1 METTQFKDN
10 VKTAAAYLE
19 RAGINV
25 PHTQLLE
32 AISKAFGERNWSTM
46 RALLE
51 NPPAPASVVE
61 EEASAAEVLNWT
73 PAQGLMP
80 EELFVRHGGERC
92 PVCGSNNIEADGIQ
106 ADGPDAWEENKCHSP
121 TCGSTWTTNYDI
133 TGYAGVNLGKNAPP
147 YRQDVIDELVED
159 VKRKAH
165 KYEFSVHSED
175 EARDLVETSAEHLGI
190 EPNDDEI
197 ALAVEAL
204 LS

>member
-10 VKTAAAYLE
+10 VKNAAAYLE
-19 RAGINV
+19 RAGIKV

-51 NPPAPASVVE
+51 NPPEPVAAAQDEPQKDWDPAKH
-61 EEASAAEVLNWT
+61 
-73 PAQGLMP
+73 GLMP
-80 EELFVRHGGERC
+80 QSQFVQCGGGRC
-92 PVCGSNNIEADGIQ
+92 PVCRSKEINSDAPQ
-106 ADGPDAWEENKCHSP
+106 ADGSDAWDET
-121 TCGSTWTTNYDI
+121 TCEDCRSSWNTDYII
-133 TGYAGVNLGKNAPP
+133 TGYSNLQHGSNAPDH
-147 YRQDVIDELVED
+147 REELIDELVEH
-159 VKRKAH
+159 VRHRAA
-165 KYEFSVHSED
+165 KYEFALHTED
-175 EARDLVETSAEHLGI
+175 QAEEAVRNSADALGY

>member
-10 VKTAAAYLE
+10 VKNAAAYLE
-19 RAGINV
+19 RAGIKV

-51 NPPAPASVVE
+51 NPPEPVAAVQDEPQKDWDPAKDGPMSD
-61 EEASAAEVLNWT
+61 ATFLS
-73 PAQGLMP
+73 QG
-80 EELFVRHGGERC
+80 GNRC
-92 PVCGSNNIEADGIQ
+92 PFCGSTEIDSDAPE
-106 ADGPDAWEENKCHSP
+106 ADGPDAWDETTCDA
-121 TCGSTWTTNYDI
+121 CGSSWNTDYSI
-133 TGYAGVNLGKNAPP
+133 TGYSNARAGKKVAVP

-159 VKRKAH
+159 VRHKAR
-165 KYEFSVHSED
+165 KYEFSVHTED
-175 EARDLVETSAEHLGI
+175 EARDLVETAAERLGI